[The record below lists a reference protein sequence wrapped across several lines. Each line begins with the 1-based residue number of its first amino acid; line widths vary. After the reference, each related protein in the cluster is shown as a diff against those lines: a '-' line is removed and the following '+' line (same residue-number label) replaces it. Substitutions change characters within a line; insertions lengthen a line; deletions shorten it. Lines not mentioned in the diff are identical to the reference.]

1 MYPTE
6 PVLGALAVTA
16 LVAVALA
23 VLLVPAIFG
32 RGPLARRILA
42 RARRRELTEAN
53 QVRPSPAPSGAI
65 TPSVQLLARKRHSQI
80 DSDPATRLEHA
91 SSDEL
96 QEVMQGVF
104 GADSINR
111 AIRVL
116 AYAFILV
123 VLGIVSLSQLWQ
135 SVQPQIFAVL
145 AAAGVFV
152 LVVHELFPATGRGM
166 ARIFVEGTSAVV
178 FLTALVLLTGNVASP
193 FFFVYAPVMGG
204 VALVASPLTTLALA
218 VEVIVA
224 YGVAALAG
232 PDTSEAATRDT
243 IVRVAANLMALVVLT
258 WAGLAIAQVQKR
270 TREAAIRL
278 STVDSLTDLCNRGYF
293 FNAVDREIQ
302 RSRRFGRGFC
312 LLMMDLDGLKPIN
325 DRYGHFHGDL
335 VLRAVADVI
344 RTGLRGVDVP
354 ARYGGDEFV
363 ALLPET
369 DSSGAFV
376 VAEKIRLGVS
386 EMVIEGAGQQ
396 VRTSLSIGVVAY
408 PDDGHTADELM
419 IAADEAMYAS
429 KRLGKNRVVG
439 YADPGDVSAPFVAP
453 RRQVVSTPG
462 FRPTTRDIEPYPE
475 RGPRDRTPWERDRVD
490 ADRDEWDPRE
500 RGGGPSQ
507 FPPQQFGP
515 TDLNRNRD
523 RDVDRPRDISD
534 RGSA

>member
-1 MYPTE
+1 
-6 PVLGALAVTA
+6 
-16 LVAVALA
+16 
-23 VLLVPAIFG
+23 
-32 RGPLARRILA
+32 
-42 RARRRELTEAN
+42 
-53 QVRPSPAPSGAI
+53 
-65 TPSVQLLARKRHSQI
+65 
-80 DSDPATRLEHA
+80 
-91 SSDEL
+91 
-96 QEVMQGVF
+96 
-104 GADSINR
+104 
-111 AIRVL
+111 
-116 AYAFILV
+116 
-123 VLGIVSLSQLWQ
+123 
-135 SVQPQIFAVL
+135 
-145 AAAGVFV
+145 
-152 LVVHELFPATGRGM
+152 
-166 ARIFVEGTSAVV
+166 
-178 FLTALVLLTGNVASP
+178 
-193 FFFVYAPVMGG
+193 
-204 VALVASPLTTLALA
+204 
-218 VEVIVA
+218 
-224 YGVAALAG
+224 VAALAG
-232 PDTSEAATRDT
+232 PSKTDVASRDI
-243 IVRVAANLMALVVLT
+243 IVRVAANLLALVVLT
-258 WAGLAIAQVQKR
+258 WAGLAIAEVQRR

-335 VLRAVADVI
+335 VLRAVANVI

-386 EMVIEGAGQQ
+386 EMVVEGGGQQ

-462 FRPTTRDIEPYPE
+462 FRPATRDIEPYPD
-475 RGPRDRTPWERDRVD
+475 RGPRDRLGWERDR
-490 ADRDEWDPRE
+490 DRGEQDRGDWDVRD
-500 RGGGPSQ
+500 RGGPSQ
-507 FPPQQFGP
+507 LPPTQLGP
-515 TDLNRNRD
+515 TDLGRGRD
-523 RDVDRPRDISD
+523 RDVDRPHDISD